1 MDESADDARTWHRFG
16 RLGSDLAVVAGLAVT
31 IGAIQTSLLPVPDP
45 IRTLSGF
52 PLLFLL
58 PGYALVA
65 ALFPE
70 SRPIIARSP
79 DSQSTFFGQNLGARS
94 DESRTLVRLTLSVV
108 ASIAASSLVGIALGT
123 TIGFTTSQFAVG
135 LTSVTA
141 LGAVVAL
148 ARRAPLSPERRYAPA
163 VGSRL
168 VGATRSIGRGG
179 PTGGLVRLVVITSLL
194 ISLGSAAYAVSV
206 PQQGETPTELYL
218 LTENESGELT
228 ASGYPSTLG
237 TDEPQTL
244 RFGVRNYEGVEQR
257 FTVVVAIDR
266 VVTTDNSSVVI
277 EQSEVDRFSKT
288 LVPNQWWRQ
297 SYEVD
302 PQLSGSNLRLT
313 HYLYRGDAPAE
324 PTAEGAYRVTYLQL
338 SDDGTVQTANEGT
351 PLGNVSVGSVDEPEQ
366 SDGEPSESSSDATD
380 LSTEE
385 DPSDSD
391 DEQATDER
399 AESDDGSTESGDG
412 STETDDG
419 STGSDDERTDSDDG
433 STGSDDE
440 RTELD
445 DGSTASDDDEST
457 ESDDES
463 TASDDESTQPINES
477 A

>member
-1 MDESADDARTWHRFG
+1 MDASVDDTRPWHRFG

-31 IGAIQTSLLPVPDP
+31 IGGIQTSLLPVPDP

-65 ALFPE
+65 ALFPR

-79 DSQSTFFGQNLGARS
+79 DSQSTFFGREPDDRS

-108 ASIAASSLVGIALGT
+108 ASIAVSSLVGIALGT

-135 LTSVTA
+135 LTSITA
-141 LGAVVAL
+141 LAALVAL
-148 ARRAPLSPERRYAPA
+148 ARRAPLDPEIRYAPA

-168 VGATRSIGRGG
+168 VGATRSLGRGG
-179 PTGGLVRLVVITSLL
+179 PIGGLVRLVVIASLL
-194 ISLGSAAYAVSV
+194 ISLGSVAYAVSV

-218 LTENESGELT
+218 LTENETGELT

-257 FTVVVAIDR
+257 FTVVVTIDR

-288 LVPNQWWRQ
+288 LAPNQWWRQ
-297 SYEVD
+297 SYEAD

-313 HYLYRGDAPAE
+313 HYLYRGDAPSD
-324 PTAEGAYRVTYLQL
+324 PTAEDAYRVTYLQL
-338 SDDGTVQTANEGT
+338 SDDGTVQTTTEGT
-351 PLGNVSVGSVDEPEQ
+351 SLDTVSVGSADEPGE
-366 SDGEPSESSSDATD
+366 SDGDPSESSSDTTES
-380 LSTEE
+380 STEE

-391 DEQATDER
+391 DEQATDESTDSDDGST
-399 AESDDGSTESGDG
+399 ESDDGSTESDDE
-412 STETDDG
+412 STE
-419 STGSDDERTDSDDG
+419 SDDG

-440 RTELD
+440 STELD
-445 DGSTASDDDEST
+445 DGSTAADDDEST
-457 ESDDES
+457 GSDDET
-463 TASDDESTQPINES
+463 TASDDESSQPINES